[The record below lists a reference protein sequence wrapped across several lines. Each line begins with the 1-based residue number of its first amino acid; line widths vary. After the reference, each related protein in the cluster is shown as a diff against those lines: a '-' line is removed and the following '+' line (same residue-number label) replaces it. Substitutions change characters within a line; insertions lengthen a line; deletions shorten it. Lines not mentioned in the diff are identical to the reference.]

1 MREKILLVD
10 DETVNLKLLGELL
23 RGQYDLAFA
32 KSGQAALEL
41 AEQGPDLIL
50 LDIMMPDLDGLD
62 VCRRLKSDMRTQWIP
77 VVFVTARTDP
87 EDIEEGLSAGAYYYL
102 TKPIVP
108 KTLLAVVMSALDRVA
123 AHKGLRQEISQT
135 MRALTTMHDA
145 RYFFRT
151 IPDARNLGQLLANAC
166 PDPEKVVVGFT
177 EMLVNAVE
185 HGNLGQLLAN
195 ACPDP
200 EKVVVGFTEMLVNAV
215 EHGNLGITYDE
226 KGELNERGVWD
237 AEVERR
243 LRMPEYASRR
253 VEVIFERRQDA
264 IRVLI
269 RDQGQGF
276 DWQSYLD
283 FNPARAFDNHG
294 RGIAMAT
301 GLCFDDVEYRGKGN
315 EVLVTVNLV

>member
-185 HGNLGQLLAN
+185 HGNLG
-195 ACPDP
+195 
-200 EKVVVGFTEMLVNAV
+200 
-215 EHGNLGITYDE
+215 ITYDE

>member
-41 AEQGPDLIL
+41 AGQGPDLIL

-62 VCRRLKSDMRTQWIP
+62 VCRRLKSDIRTQWIP

-87 EDIEEGLSAGAYYYL
+87 EDIEEGLAAGAYYYL

-108 KTLLAVVMSALDRVA
+108 KTLLAVVMSALDRVVA
-123 AHKGLRQEISQT
+123 QKGLRQEISQT

-166 PDPEKVVVGFT
+166 PDPER
-177 EMLVNAVE
+177 
-185 HGNLGQLLAN
+185 
-195 ACPDP
+195 
-200 EKVVVGFTEMLVNAV
+200 VVVGFTEMLVNAV

-226 KGELNERGVWD
+226 KGELNERGAWD

-243 LRMPEYASRR
+243 LRLPEYASRR
-253 VEVIFERRQDA
+253 VEVIFERRNDA

-315 EVLVTVNLV
+315 EVLVTINLV